1 MDVDNHELVR
11 ECITI
16 ALKGH
21 VGTANVSL
29 LLQEGER
36 GKEKKKNLE
45 DFFALLLNRA
55 LMVLRKYGF
64 SWQEKEH

>member
-1 MDVDNHELVR
+1 MDVDSHKLVR

-36 GKEKKKNLE
+36 GREKKKILE
-45 DFFALLLNRA
+45 DFFALL
-55 LMVLRKYGF
+55 VGTIK
-64 SWQEKEH
+64 SWY